1 MIEPAGPTQKKTSM
15 KATPSQTS
23 SSVQSNSDSG
33 GDDSSKENKE
43 NGSASENGQR
53 TPKKKGLAFLC
64 FFCFNLLYTRNLYMA
79 TLANSADPNKM
90 PYNMVLYQGPHCLL
104 KKYNLQGL

>member
-1 MIEPAGPTQKKTSM
+1 MSDENWPALSEVKEPAGPTQKKTSM

-53 TPKKKGLAFLC
+53 TPKKKGLASFVC
-64 FFCFNLLYTRNLYMA
+64 FFCCNPLCAGIST
-79 TLANSADPNKM
+79 
-90 PYNMVLYQGPHCLL
+90 
-104 KKYNLQGL
+104 